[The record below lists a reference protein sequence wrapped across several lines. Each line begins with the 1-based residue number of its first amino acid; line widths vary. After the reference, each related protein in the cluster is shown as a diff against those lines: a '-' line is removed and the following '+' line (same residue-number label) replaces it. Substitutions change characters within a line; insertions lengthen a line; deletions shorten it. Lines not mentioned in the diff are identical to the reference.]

1 MVNTEEKKGR
11 RGFLKFSALGLGA
24 VVVTPSLIASN
35 VPLQMS
41 VYGGYTKNRVGSLAQ
56 LKKAG
61 EFDFSYPDGN
71 ALCKAVYVNNE
82 VKAYSII
89 CTHKGCPTV
98 YNKEKA
104 MFECPCHFTKYDAKK
119 DGQMVIGHATG
130 ALPRVLLEISGDD
143 IFAIGVDGLIFGRI
157 NNNVG

>member
-1 MVNTEEKKGR
+1 MVNVEEKHTR
-11 RGFLKFSALGLGA
+11 REFLKFSALGLGTIA
-24 VVVTPSLIASN
+24 ATPALVAGDAQPS
-35 VPLQMS
+35 MS
-41 VYGGYTKNRVGSLAQ
+41 VYGGYIKNRVGSLAQ

-61 EFDFSYPDGN
+61 ELDFSYPDGN

-104 MFECPCHFTKYDAKK
+104 LFECPCHFTKYDAKK

-130 ALPRVLLEISGDD
+130 GLPRVLLEISGDD

>member
-1 MVNTEEKKGR
+1 MVSIEEKKSR
-11 RGFLKFSALGLGA
+11 RGFLKFSALGLSA
-24 VVVTPSLIASN
+24 VAAAPALIAGDAQ
-35 VPLQMS
+35 PTMS
-41 VYGGYTKNRVGSLAQ
+41 VYGGYIKNRVGSLTQ
-56 LKKAG
+56 LKKTG
-61 EFDFSYPDGN
+61 ELDFSYPDGN

-104 MFECPCHFTKYDAKK
+104 LFECPCHFTKYDAKK

-130 ALPRVLLEISGDD
+130 RLPRVLLEINGDD

>member
-1 MVNTEEKKGR
+1 MEIVEIKQTR
-11 RGFLKFSALGLGA
+11 REFFKFSALGLSA
-24 VVVTPSLIASN
+24 VVATPSLIAGDAH
-35 VPLQMS
+35 PTMS
-41 VYGGYTKNRVGSLAQ
+41 VYGGYIKNRIGSLAK

-61 EFDFSYPDGN
+61 ELDFSYPDEN

-98 YNKEKA
+98 YNKEKT
-104 MFECPCHFTKYDAKK
+104 MFECPCHFTKYDARK

>member
-1 MVNTEEKKGR
+1 MVSIEEKQSR
-11 RGFLKFSALGLGA
+11 RGFLKLSALGLSA
-24 VVVTPSLIASN
+24 VAAAPSLIAGDIK
-35 VPLQMS
+35 PTMS
-41 VYGGYTKNRVGSLAQ
+41 VYGGYIKNRVGSFSQ

-61 EFDFSYPDGN
+61 ELDFSYPDEN
-71 ALCKAVYVNNE
+71 SLCKAVYVNNE

-89 CTHKGCPTV
+89 CIHKGCPTI

-119 DGQMVIGHATG
+119 DAQMVIGHATG
-130 ALPRVLLEISGDD
+130 RLPRILLEISGDD

>member
-1 MVNTEEKKGR
+1 MVNVEEKHTR
-11 RGFLKFSALGLGA
+11 REFLKFSALGLGTIA
-24 VVVTPSLIASN
+24 AAPALIAGDAQ
-35 VPLQMS
+35 PTMS
-41 VYGGYTKNRVGSLAQ
+41 VYGGYTKNRVGSLTK

-61 EFDFSYPDGN
+61 ELDFSYPDGN

-104 MFECPCHFTKYDAKK
+104 LFECPCHFTKYDAKK

-130 ALPRVLLEISGDD
+130 RLPRVLLEINGDD

>member
-1 MVNTEEKKGR
+1 MEIVEVQQTR
-11 RGFLKFSALGLGA
+11 REFFKFSALGLGA
-24 VVVTPSLIASN
+24 VVATPALIAGDAHPS
-35 VPLQMS
+35 MS

-61 EFDFSYPDGN
+61 EFDFSYPDES

-89 CTHKGCPTV
+89 CTHKGCPTI
-98 YNKEKA
+98 YNKQKA
-104 MFECPCHFTKYDAKK
+104 MFECPCHFTKYDAKNN
-119 DGQMVIGHATG
+119 GQMVIGQATG

-157 NNNVG
+157 NNTVG

>member
-1 MVNTEEKKGR
+1 MVMAEEKQTR
-11 RGFLKFSALGLGA
+11 REFLKFSALGLGA
-24 VVVTPSLIASN
+24 VVATPTLIAGDT
-35 VPLQMS
+35 PPTMS
-41 VYGGYTKNRVGSLAQ
+41 VYGSYTKNRVGSLVQ

-61 EFDFSYPDGN
+61 ELDFSYPDENG
-71 ALCKAVYVNNE
+71 LCKAVYVNNE

-89 CTHKGCPTV
+89 CTHKGCPTI

-130 ALPRVLLEISGDD
+130 ALPRVLLEINGDD

>member
-1 MVNTEEKKGR
+1 MEIVEAKQTR
-11 RGFLKFSALGLGA
+11 RDFFKFSALSLGA
-24 VVVTPSLIASN
+24 VVATPSLIAGTAH
-35 VPLQMS
+35 PGMS

-56 LKKAG
+56 LKKTG
-61 EFDFSYPDGN
+61 ELDFSYPDEN

-98 YNKEKA
+98 YNQEKA
-104 MFECPCHFTKYDAKK
+104 MFECPCHFTKYDAKNN
-119 DGQMVIGHATG
+119 GQMVIGQATG
-130 ALPRVLLEISGDD
+130 ALPRVLLEIRGDD
-143 IFAIGVDGLIFGRI
+143 IFAMGVDGLIFGRI

>member
-1 MVNTEEKKGR
+1 MVIVEEKHTR
-11 RGFLKFSALGLGA
+11 REFLKFSALGLSA
-24 VVVTPSLIASN
+24 VAAVPSLVAGETQST
-35 VPLQMS
+35 MS
-41 VYGGYTKNRVGSLAQ
+41 VYEGYKKNRVGSLTQ

-61 EFDFSYPDGN
+61 EIDFSYPDGN

-104 MFECPCHFTKYDAKK
+104 LFECPCHFTKYDAKK